1 MFGFPWI
8 LSSESRLINGLRGTK
23 WGNFFLAPSPWRRE
37 APGRE
42 RAIEAMRKRSI
53 IHAGKLNL
61 VSDFLQDVVVVR
73 PAPFRPP
80 QSKIR
85 LALGETE
92 VLLAAGRRFA
102 NHHPA
107 LAQILQMRQGRKAS
121 GMGQGWA

>member
-1 MFGFPWI
+1 MGYAAQSGDAFF
-8 LSSESRLINGLRGTK
+8 SRLLPGVE
-23 WGNFFLAPSPWRRE
+23 RRRDGSVRST
-37 APGRE
+37 PCGS
-42 RAIEAMRKRSI
+42 SI

-102 NHHPA
+102 DHHSA
-107 LAQILQMRQGRKAS
+107 LAQILQMGKGRKA
-121 GMGQGWA
+121 GGTRQGGV